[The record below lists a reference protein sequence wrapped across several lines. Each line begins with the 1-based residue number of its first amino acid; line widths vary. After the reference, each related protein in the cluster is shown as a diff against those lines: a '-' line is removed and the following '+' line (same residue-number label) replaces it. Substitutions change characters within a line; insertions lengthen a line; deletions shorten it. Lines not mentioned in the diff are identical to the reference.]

1 MSLKCDTKHI
11 GALCQLKAC
20 ALAVFNPTHSLQ
32 LKVGRPSRGPLSLSR
47 VLGFHVVEAIVGGPR
62 PCPKGFEEAQFQ
74 VKWHH
79 RNLPTWE
86 YAGGLRK
93 VTVFREYCEARGLTL
108 EGK

>member
-1 MSLKCDTKHI
+1 LW
-11 GALCQLKAC
+11 
-20 ALAVFNPTHSLQ
+20 
-32 LKVGRPSRGPLSLSR
+32 
-47 VLGFHVVEAIVGGPR
+47 GGPR
-62 PCPKGFEEAQFQ
+62 PCPQGFEEVQFQ

-93 VTVFREYCEARGLTL
+93 VIVFREYCEARGLTL